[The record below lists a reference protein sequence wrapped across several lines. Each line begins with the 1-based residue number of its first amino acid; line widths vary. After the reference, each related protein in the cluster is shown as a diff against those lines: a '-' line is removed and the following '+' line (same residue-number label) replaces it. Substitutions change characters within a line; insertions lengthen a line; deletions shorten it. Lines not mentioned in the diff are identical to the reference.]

1 MKLIPAILL
10 ATTLAAQAWQGQIWE
25 TVAGPTISGTW
36 GEWSRPQHKPIA
48 KANAIE
54 HKRYGNSA
62 PTYRIIT
69 GTTQQVDEITGATNT
84 VDVSEVVPYGV
95 LRADGSITAPAL
107 AEWGLWPAYE
117 AAVAQAEFEA
127 EAQAFI
133 SQHQAQLIKFFAAVA
148 TFPSITL
155 PTTYDEALNAMDTAI
170 VAAEDANEWAAA
182 SQLNRKSRIAQD
194 IYTRILVPDNWTG
207 ERLARLAAM
216 MQGNQ

>member
-1 MKLIPAILL
+1 MKTAAILL
-10 ATTLAAQAWQGQIWE
+10 ATTLAASAWQGGVGTIID
-25 TVAGPTISGTW
+25 GPEIDGQWIKYSYRKGVPIS
-36 GEWSRPQHKPIA
+36 
-48 KANAIE
+48 KALAESYADYQSIPSF
-54 HKRYGNSA
+54 RV
-62 PTYRIIT
+62 IT